1 MEPTWMSVRV
11 DGGQEREVLLQKG
24 QIARFV
30 ADTGFVVTVGNA
42 GGVEFGLNGQPLPS
56 LGASG
61 QVIRDLAIPPGRG
74 PSDATGA
81 PSPGSVRPRAAR

>member
-1 MEPTWMSVRV
+1 MSVRA

-24 QIARFV
+24 QTARFV

-42 GGVEFGLNGQPLPS
+42 GGVEISLNGQPLPS

-61 QVIRDLAIPPGRG
+61 QVIRDLAIPPGGG
-74 PSDATGA
+74 PSDATKA
-81 PSPGSVRPRAAR
+81 PSPGGVQPRAGR

>member
-1 MEPTWMSVRV
+1 MTVRA

-30 ADTGFVVTVGNA
+30 ADTGFIVTVGNA
-42 GGVEFGLNGQPLPS
+42 GGVEFSLNGQPLPS

-61 QVIRDLAIPPGRG
+61 QVIRDLAIPPARG
-74 PSDATGA
+74 PSDATRI
-81 PSPGSVRPRAAR
+81 PSPGGVQPRAAR